1 MLYVTTRSGREVYTP
16 AWTFRT
22 ERAADGGFYI
32 PFRMPQFEEAQLK
45 ALESMSM
52 GQCIAVLLNKFCRCH
67 LMAWDVERAIGKR
80 PVRICGVGHR
90 MMMAE
95 LWHDLGGS
103 YDSLERHLAALV
115 RGDERPEKKVSSWL
129 RIGIRVSI
137 LFALYAGLV
146 AIGEAE
152 WDKTV
157 DVAVPADDFSAVMS
171 VCYACA
177 MGLPVANIICGCT
190 EESGLW
196 DFFRYGQLNT
206 DAELPRELERL
217 ICAGAGW
224 EGTEQFLKCC
234 ARGSVYRP
242 AEPQLRRIRSGIHC
256 YVISPQRIP
265 MLQGSMLSANS
276 RPIGAAAA
284 RAYGALMD
292 HRANTGEGRT
302 VLLLSEERP

>member
-1 MLYVTTRSGREVYTP
+1 MLYVTTRSGRDVYTP
-16 AWTFRT
+16 AWTFRSD
-22 ERAADGGFYI
+22 RAADGGFYI
-32 PFRMPQFEEAQLK
+32 PYRMPQFEEHQLK

-52 GQCIAVLLNKFCRCH
+52 GQCIAMLLNKFCRCH
-67 LMAWDVERAIGKR
+67 LTAWDVERAIGKR

-115 RGDERPEKKVSSWL
+115 RGDYQPEQNVSSWL
-129 RIGIRVSI
+129 RIAIRVSV
-137 LFALYAGLV
+137 LFALYAGLA

-152 WDKTV
+152 WDKIV

-171 VCYACA
+171 VAYARA

-190 EESGLW
+190 EQSGLW

-206 DAELPRELERL
+206 DAELPFELERL
-217 ICAGAGW
+217 ICAGGGW
-224 EGTEQFLKCC
+224 KCTEQFLNCC
-234 ARGSVYRP
+234 KQRRIYRP
-242 AEPQLRRIRSGIHC
+242 ADWQLCQICADMHC
-256 YVISPQRIP
+256 CVISPQRIP

-276 RPIGAAAA
+276 RAIGTAAAM
-284 RAYGALMD
+284 AYGALMD
-292 HRANTGEGRT
+292 YRASTGEGR
-302 VLLLSEERP
+302 VAILLSEERP